1 MKSQQI
7 GIEVVTR
14 PAKNPKQEASSAP
27 EDSPSGVNK
36 DQNVAVIFQVVCTV
50 IYVLAVNVGP
60 QPVRWIL
67 VGELFRQNARGSAG
81 AFAVFASRYRHLF
94 QLFKAI

>member
-1 MKSQQI
+1 M
-7 GIEVVTR
+7 TR
-14 PAKNPKQEASSAP
+14 PVKEPKQEASSAP
-27 EDSPSGVNK
+27 KDSPSGEGNK

-81 AFAVFASRYRHLF
+81 AFAIFASRYRHLF